1 MKRCTVCGE
10 IVADDVEVCPVC
22 KAKTFAPVEEKAKFA
37 CEHVV
42 GDGVCD
48 DKEIMDGLHA
58 HFTGECTEVGMYLAM
73 SRVAEREGYPEVA
86 EAFKR
91 YAYESPFSRATASAR
106 SAAGTD
112 KPSWAWPPPMCVW
125 TVAAAVAPD
134 AACARLNRRPGPR
147 AKASPAFLHQPA
159 LAGFF

>member
-1 MKRCTVCGE
+1 MIQGKWFPTGSDVSQPLAIRRAVFGRGRDALDDWAQQ
-10 IVADDVEVCPVC
+10 VAVYAGDEPVGAARLWWRDGAFWLGDV
-22 KAKTFAPVEEKAKFA
+22 
-37 CEHVV
+37 
-42 GDGVCD
+42 GVLPGCRA
-48 DKEIMDGLHA
+48 MA
-58 HFTGECTEVGMYLAM
+58 LA
-73 SRVAEREGYPEVA
+73 SSGWRPPR
-86 EAFKR
+86 R
-91 YAYESPFSRATASAR
+91 RSPFSRATASAR